1 MNKCI
6 YCGATPTV
14 LEIDGLFYV
23 QCSCQKHNSF
33 DYVGITQKTAIAQW
47 NTANPKP
54 MPKELVGIHITNNR
68 YKYRYKIGDRI
79 YRTRYLAAEAL
90 GVSPTMIYLALK
102 RENSDTVTIKGKK
115 VTKIFIG
122 GQNESNS

>member
-1 MNKCI
+1 
-6 YCGATPTV
+6 
-14 LEIDGLFYV
+14 
-23 QCSCQKHNSF
+23 
-33 DYVGITQKTAIAQW
+33 
-47 NTANPKP
+47 